1 MKLEVHPRKQ
11 NTTQQQPSAQTFFL
25 RLFQTALAYFF
36 VFFDANQ
43 SIPDPSLTGSLTLEV
58 ERKPFP
64 TRKSLSKHRY
74 DMIFYT
80 KKQPQNTFG
89 VAIFSKFWHFFFQFL
104 LPRRGLLA
112 STAHSQPRVVPRSSS
127 LRGCHEEADLGNHR

>member
-1 MKLEVHPRKQ
+1 MKIFGDSGSSSQKTQHNTATYSNNLARKHFSC
-11 NTTQQQPSAQTFFL
+11 TCGCF
-25 RLFQTALAYFF
+25 RLCWH
-36 VFFDANQ
+36 NQ
-43 SIPDPSLTGSLTLEV
+43 SIPEPSLTGSLTLEV

-64 TRKSLSKHRY
+64 TRKSLSKTQ
-74 DMIFYT
+74 IFYT

-89 VAIFSKFWHFFFQFL
+89 VAIFSKFWQFFFQFL

-112 STAHSQPRVVPRSSS
+112 STPHSQPRVVPRSSS